1 MGRLGEGGERKE
13 GKGEHPLNAV
23 TQEGKNEETGPEERD
38 CAQSTRAKESP
49 RTSFLGNDDWA
60 IRNPMGETQ
69 KMLLEGVRQK
79 VVETEK
85 GEDGDWLTQDF

>member
-1 MGRLGEGGERKE
+1 VGRLDEGGERKE

-49 RTSFLGNDDWA
+49 RTSILGDGDWS
-60 IRNPMGETQ
+60 RENQRGETQ
-69 KMLLEGVRQK
+69 KLLCEGVQRK
-79 VVETEK
+79 VLETEE
-85 GEDGDWLTQDF
+85 GEDGDW